1 MIADLNVHWDVGEDG
16 MPKSHAHVMLT
27 MRQVDEDGFGPK
39 VRDWIRTEMVERWR
53 EYLAGKGP
61 FTIPADLA
69 RATLLHDEHRHDW
82 ALWLIAAG
90 APDVNAT
97 TGPVFVDGA
106 GAIESARADHG
117 LALVRRSMV
126 ERELAE
132 GRLVS
137 PFQHG
142 LTSDLAYYLAY
153 PPGALDHAHV
163 AVFRNWLLDE
173 AAV

>member
-1 MIADLNVHWDVGEDG
+1 
-16 MPKSHAHVMLT
+16 
-27 MRQVDEDGFGPK
+27 
-39 VRDWIRTEMVERWR
+39 MVERWR